1 MATHSSILTW
11 KIPWTAKPDWLQS
24 MESQRVGYNQ
34 STEQTYNKDQR
45 TCNLIMTMRTIFPET
60 QGFHFCLL
68 DTWEFCLFVLL
79 KTLPRGTWVHIR
91 VKNGYP
97 TKSRNTCTP
106 SLVYFIL
113 TPVSVLIL
121 VLRGTFFFFFGV
133 LRNWSIGLVETN
145 PADVY
150 SAPHHWAHLTSS
162 RPGRDILQS
171 LGCHAGATGFAAL
184 PTPMPAHLT
193 CWTTIPRVSGSTV
206 NKEP

>member
-24 MESQRVGYNQ
+24 MESQRAGYNQ

-60 QGFHFCLL
+60 QGFHFCFL
-68 DTWEFCLFVLL
+68 DTWEFCLFVLS

-97 TKSRNTCTP
+97 AKFRNTCTP

-121 VLRGTFFFFFGV
+121 VLRGTLFFFF
-133 LRNWSIGLVETN
+133 S
-145 PADVY
+145 VY
-150 SAPHHWAHLTSS
+150 S
-162 RPGRDILQS
+162 G
-171 LGCHAGATGFAAL
+171 TGPLA
-184 PTPMPAHLT
+184 
-193 CWTTIPRVSGSTV
+193 W
-206 NKEP
+206 